1 MADTERKFPGWRGTT
16 ILSVRKNGKVVLAG
30 DGQVSIGDTVVKATA
45 RKVRPIAG
53 GKVITGFGKTSCGNC
68 FCNTNVSD
76 RPTYRPHTA
85 NDINWCLGTSSQ
97 VYHCTVTLVLGVAT
111 KKA

>member
-45 RKVRPIAG
+45 RKV
-53 GKVITGFGKTSCGNC
+53 
-68 FCNTNVSD
+68 
-76 RPTYRPHTA
+76 TA
-85 NDINWCLGTSSQ
+85 LLDT
-97 VYHCTVTLVLGVAT
+97 A
-111 KKA
+111 A